1 MPGQSPQSEPG
12 QSQLGAQQKP
22 DIPVLWGQDV
32 LWALQYQKGL
42 PDALI
47 QP

>member
-12 QSQLGAQQKP
+12 QSPLGAQQKLG
-22 DIPVLWGQDV
+22 IPVLWGQDV